1 MVCTARLT
9 RSLNLT
15 AMLLASFG
23 RPFENKPEP
32 GGKKKKKHPAG
43 QTFSFKQINGAPS
56 GRNLLPSTYKIS

>member
-15 AMLLASFG
+15 GMLLASSG

-32 GGKKKKKHPAG
+32 GGQKKKK
-43 QTFSFKQINGAPS
+43 
-56 GRNLLPSTYKIS
+56 STQQVKPFHSNR